1 MAELADARD
10 LKSREIYFSYR
21 FDPGF
26 RHHHIAEWSSLVARR
41 AHNPK
46 VMRFKSHLRNQ
57 RKEAVHLDCFFLSLR
72 EVAGDLSLVTFEVM
86 SSRSQGDPRANN
98 LRASKNLLND
108 GFCVAKHHKARSR
121 QSRRLAKA
129 IGDDYATGAVGH
141 EVKVLSFSDKRIA
154 PAYATTRIF
163 NSRF

>member
-1 MAELADARD
+1 MVFVKF
-10 LKSREIYFSYR
+10 KSRKHSPENIF
-21 FDPGF
+21 F
-26 RHHHIAEWSSLVARR
+26 IALA
-41 AHNPK
+41 
-46 VMRFKSHLRNQ
+46 Q
-57 RKEAVHLDCFFLSLR
+57 RKIAVRLDCFFLSLR

-141 EVKVLSFSDKRIA
+141 EVQIPSPQPKRKVA
-154 PAYATTRIF
+154 
-163 NSRF
+163 